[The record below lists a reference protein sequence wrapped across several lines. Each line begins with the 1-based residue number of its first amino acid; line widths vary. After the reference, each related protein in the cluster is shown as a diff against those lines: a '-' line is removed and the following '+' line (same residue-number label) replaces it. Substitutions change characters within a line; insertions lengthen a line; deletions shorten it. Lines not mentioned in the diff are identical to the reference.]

1 MRGGVRGSAS
11 LRRRQSCRRN
21 LRPLVIMARNIERRR
36 NGLYAVVEVP
46 PSLRKAIGKKRLKRT
61 LETRDMVT
69 AKARV
74 FAVVAEFKAV
84 IEAARQATTGDM
96 VTDEARALRKALRD
110 APPSEAA
117 SLRDLIADRADALR
131 GDPIGDAPG
140 VPSSDY
146 EFDPEREKR
155 ATAFH
160 QLATGQATPID
171 EHLEQWLSEAT
182 YAARTM
188 GDHRRAIQRLKNWGA
203 ETVEAVDRKR
213 AGAFVSWLL
222 RPHEAS
228 KWSGDRTTA
237 AKYKSS
243 LSSYWAWM
251 RGKGLVEANVWID
264 QPIAKSKA
272 HLDGAETKERPF
284 TDDEMRTL
292 LAGPA
297 DALVADLMRMA
308 ALSGMRVDELCRLKV
323 QDCEE
328 GSFRVA
334 KSKTTAGVRSVPIH
348 AELRTIVARRS
359 AGKKLD
365 GYLFDELADPPA
377 GSRRERSMPAVK
389 RFSRYTRA
397 TGVAVVL
404 EGKRRSLVNFH
415 SFRRWFCTKAEQAG
429 QPETIIASVVGHK
442 RHGMTFGLYSGGP
455 SDAQFRACVESVRLP
470 GATAQAS
477 PPSSSPSAK
486 TEEV

>member
-1 MRGGVRGSAS
+1 MLPSAAGT
-11 LRRRQSCRRN
+11 LVAGAN
-21 LRPLVIMARNIERRR
+21 LRPLMARHIERIRL
-36 NGLYAVVEVP
+36 GLYAVVEVP
-46 PSLRKAIGKKRLKRT
+46 PSLRKAVGRKRLRKT
-61 LETRDMVT
+61 LATRDMVT

-74 FAVVAEFKAV
+74 FAVVAELKGQ
-84 IEAARQATTGDM
+84 IEAARQATTGDKAA
-96 VTDEARALRKALRD
+96 DEARALRKALR
-110 APPSEAA
+110 AATASEAV
-117 SLRDLIADRADALR
+117 SVRETIDDRAYELR

-146 EFDPEREKR
+146 EYDPEREKR

-171 EHLEQWLSEAT
+171 EYLEQWLLEAT
-182 YAARTM
+182 YAPRTM
-188 GDHRRAIQRLKNWGA
+188 GDHRRAIQRLKDWGA

-222 RPHEAS
+222 RPHDAAN
-228 KWSGDRTTA
+228 WSGDRTTA

-323 QDCEE
+323 QDCD
-328 GSFRVA
+328 GDSFRIA

-348 AELRTIVARRS
+348 SDLCAIVARRS
-359 AGKKLD
+359 AGKGLD
-365 GYLFDELADPPA
+365 TYLFDELADPPA

-397 TGVAVVL
+397 LGVAVVL
-404 EGKRRSLVNFH
+404 EGKRRSLTNFH
-415 SFRRWFCTKAEQAG
+415 SFRRWFVTKAEHAG
-429 QPETIIASVVGHK
+429 QPENIIASVVGHK
-442 RHGMTFGLYSGGP
+442 RQGMTLGLYSGGP
-455 SDAQFRACVESVRLP
+455 SADQFKTCVEAVKLP
-470 GATAQAS
+470 EATAQPPS
-477 PPSSSPSAK
+477 PPPPSTK
-486 TEEV
+486 PKGV

>member
-1 MRGGVRGSAS
+1 
-11 LRRRQSCRRN
+11 
-21 LRPLVIMARNIERRR
+21 MAGYIERRR

-46 PSLRKAIGKKRLKRT
+46 PSLREAVGRKRLRKT
-61 LETRDMVT
+61 LATADMVT

-74 FAVVAEFKAV
+74 WAVVAELKGQ
-84 IEAARQATTGDM
+84 IEAARQATTGDIA
-96 VTDEARALRKALRD
+96 TDEARALRKALRD
-110 APPSEAA
+110 AAPGEAA
-117 SLRDLIADRADALR
+117 SLRETIDARADALR
-131 GDPIGDAPG
+131 GDPIGNARG

-188 GDHRRAIQRLKNWGA
+188 GDHRRAIQRLKDWGA

-251 RGKGLVEANVWID
+251 RGKGLVEANVWLD

-297 DALVADLMRMA
+297 DALIVDLMRMA

-323 QDCEE
+323 RDCE
-328 GSFRVA
+328 GGAFRVD
-334 KSKTTAGVRSVPIH
+334 KSKTTAGVRSVPTH
-348 AELRTIVARRS
+348 SELQTIVARRS
-359 AGKKLD
+359 VGKGSD
-365 GYLFDELADPPA
+365 GYLFDELADPPK

-397 TGVAVVL
+397 LGVAVVL

-429 QPETIIASVVGHK
+429 QPETIIAAVVGHK
-442 RHGMTFGLYSGGP
+442 RHGMTFGVYSGGP
-455 SDAQFRACVESVRLP
+455 NEMQFRACVEAVKLP
-470 GATAQAS
+470 A
-477 PPSSSPSAK
+477 PPSSPPAK
-486 TEEV
+486 TKRGLGQHGE